1 MEDTIKKLFEVD
13 PKEVPSSIPLFPL
26 ENVLLLPF
34 GKLPLNIF
42 EERYI
47 NMVLD
52 SLKSHRMIGIIQ
64 PRNNNNDFF
73 MMGCIGKITSYI
85 ETPDYRLVLN
95 LEGVCRFALHERN
108 LTPKGYYQAI
118 IDTTSYLDDLKSLE
132 PMIDR
137 DGLTKKYADF
147 FKMKKLQIDREVL
160 GETSNLQ
167 LLSTLAM
174 LAPFNKID
182 KQAILESPNLKESV
196 NNLNSII
203 DLNKFNGKILS
214 VVFKEYRK
222 DELKFI
228 SFNAKKARGLMTQF
242 IIKNKIDSNKD
253 IKEFDYDNYNFDSKL
268 SDDSTFVFTR

>member
-1 MEDTIKKLFEVD
+1 MEDTIKNLFEVD
-13 PKEVPSSIPLFPL
+13 PKKIPSSIPLFPL

-64 PRNNNNDFF
+64 PKNNNNDFF
-73 MMGCIGKITSYI
+73 TMGCIGKITSYI

-95 LEGVCRFALHERN
+95 LEGICRFVLHERN
-108 LTPKGYYQAI
+108 LSPKGYYQATV
-118 IDTTSYLDDLKSLE
+118 DTSNYLEDLNNLE
-132 PMIDR
+132 PMVDR
-137 DGLTKKYADF
+137 NNLIQKYTNF
-147 FKMKKLQIDREVL
+147 FKMKKLEIDREAL

-182 KQAILESPNLKESV
+182 KQAILESPNVKERI
-196 NNLNSII
+196 NTINSIL
-203 DLNKFNGKILS
+203 DLNTFQ
-214 VVFKEYRK
+214 VV
-222 DELKFI
+222 
-228 SFNAKKARGLMTQF
+228 
-242 IIKNKIDSNKD
+242 SN
-253 IKEFDYDNYNFDSKL
+253 NSNQL
-268 SDDSTFVFTR
+268 N

>member
-1 MEDTIKKLFEVD
+1 MEDSIKKLFDVD
-13 PKEVPSSIPLFPL
+13 PKKIPSSIPLFPL

-64 PRNNNNDFF
+64 PKNNNNDFF

-85 ETPDYRLVLN
+85 ETADYRLVLN
-95 LEGVCRFALHERN
+95 LEGICRFVIHERN
-108 LTPKGYYQAI
+108 LSPKGYYQAS
-118 IDTTSYLDDLKSLE
+118 IDTSDYLDDLNSLE

-137 DGLTKKYADF
+137 NNLIQKYANF
-147 FKMKKLQIDREVL
+147 FKMKKLEIDKEVL
-160 GETSNLQ
+160 AETSNLQ

-182 KQAILESPNLKESV
+182 KQAILESPNIKERI
-196 NNLNSII
+196 NTINSIL
-203 DLNKFNGKILS
+203 DLNTFQ
-214 VVFKEYRK
+214 VV
-222 DELKFI
+222 
-228 SFNAKKARGLMTQF
+228 
-242 IIKNKIDSNKD
+242 SN
-253 IKEFDYDNYNFDSKL
+253 NSNQL
-268 SDDSTFVFTR
+268 N

>member
-13 PKEVPSSIPLFPL
+13 PKKIPSSIPLFPL

-64 PRNNNNDFF
+64 PKNNNNDFF
-73 MMGCIGKITSYI
+73 MMGCMGKITSYI

-95 LEGVCRFALHERN
+95 LEGICRFVIHERN
-108 LTPKGYYQAI
+108 LSPKGYYQATV
-118 IDTTSYLDDLKSLE
+118 DTSDYLDDLNNLE
-132 PMIDR
+132 PIVDR
-137 DGLTKKYADF
+137 NNLIQKYANF
-147 FKMKKLQIDREVL
+147 FKMKKLEIDREVL
-160 GETSNLQ
+160 AETSNLQ

-182 KQAILESPNLKESV
+182 KQAILESPNVKERI
-196 NNLNSII
+196 NTINSIL
-203 DLNKFNGKILS
+203 DLNTFQ
-214 VVFKEYRK
+214 VV
-222 DELKFI
+222 
-228 SFNAKKARGLMTQF
+228 
-242 IIKNKIDSNKD
+242 SN
-253 IKEFDYDNYNFDSKL
+253 NPNQL
-268 SDDSTFVFTR
+268 N